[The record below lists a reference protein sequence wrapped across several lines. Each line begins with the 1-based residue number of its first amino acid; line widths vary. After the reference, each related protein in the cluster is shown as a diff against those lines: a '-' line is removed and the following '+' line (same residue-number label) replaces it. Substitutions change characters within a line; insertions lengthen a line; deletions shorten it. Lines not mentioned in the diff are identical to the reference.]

1 MTADT
6 RLDYHQLHT
15 ATNPSPESISVQSNS
30 SSLDGVGTAE
40 RRRPKFTELTAENLK
55 ILSSTLEDGVPRH
68 IKDVAPGVASTVL
81 RCRSG
86 MARRREPLTPRPRP
100 SSATWLLFQGTD
112 GDGKK
117 AMALELAKL
126 VFGSYNDFTSISSA
140 GFTPVHSGSSSGE
153 FAGKRQRSPDY
164 EHGYPQR
171 FYEVIHENPRQVV
184 MIEDIEQLDIGSE
197 ISIKKAIESG
207 RMRDCN
213 GNEVSL
219 EDAIVVLSCEAFDS
233 RSRASSPRVKQR
245 VSINNDGDEED
256 SGVEKEKMKPPC
268 LSLDLNACAAAD
280 DDEERDEEQKERLVD
295 DVEINDVV
303 DGVFF
308 FRLAIGLSH

>member
-1 MTADT
+1 MAET

-15 ATNPSPESISVQSNS
+15 ATNPIPVSISVESNS
-30 SSLDGVGTAE
+30 NSPDARGTAE

-55 ILSSTLEDGVPRH
+55 ILCGTLEDSVPRH

-86 MARRREPLTPRPRP
+86 MAWRREALTPKL
-100 SSATWLLFQGTD
+100 SSATWLLFQGSD

-126 VFGSYNDFTSISSA
+126 VFGSYSDFTSISSA
-140 GFTPVHSGSSSGE
+140 GFTPVHSGSSSDE
-153 FAGKRQRSPDY
+153 LAGKRQRSPDY
-164 EHGYPQR
+164 EHDYAQR
-171 FYEVIHENPRQVV
+171 FYEVIRDNPRRVV
-184 MIEDIEQLDIGSE
+184 MIDDIEQVGHGSQ
-197 ISIKKAIESG
+197 ISIRKAIESG
-207 RMRDCN
+207 RIRGCD

-233 RSRASSPRVKQR
+233 KSRASSPRVKQK
-245 VSINNDGDEED
+245 VSINNDGDEKD

-268 LSLDLNACAAAD
+268 FSLDLNVCAAPD
-280 DDEERDEEQKERLVD
+280 DDREEDEEGEEGLVD
-295 DVEINDVV
+295 DVV

-308 FRLAIGLSH
+308 FGLAIDLSR